1 MQKSSIR
8 NFFKKIKNEADL
20 RPESVVTTAMGT
32 KKRFQAYDFGNDT
45 FIFERSAWKHM
56 DEHASVLLV
65 EKNDIAPGSF
75 GHLITVTG
83 GNHSVAAIP
92 LLSGKLWDL
101 CDLEGE
107 KRSEAMMHCVLTANV
122 VNGKMEISQRDVPCS
137 KLVKL
142 DDWLVKKLGLSLA
155 DVVMAERNDETLQH
169 FRELGQEWRVKPLA
183 WTESEIRAAVA
194 QSRKKIASVVSYYH
208 SVKGVHFLTWPE
220 FHRLAGLAREDFE
233 AFRNALA
240 ELVDV
245 FEGNETSFMRQAKF
259 HGHHEIE
266 LFGVVRG
273 NALDK
278 IVPRLEE
285 LYADIQTEPD
295 RAIGRIA
302 EIDIQFRAML
312 ARPEFA
318 DETSPEFAE
327 ALYMHLT
334 GEVYS
339 VSGDG
344 TTPAFDD
351 RRAALPGATFV
362 NGAPIYHPGADERT
376 EMLLSNV
383 RHTMSKDEFIEYANV
398 YELRTNDEES
408 ADKFALGEGK
418 TREIV
423 FKTNCRP
430 LTSAFVEK
438 RLSRSDSGYGAYVL
452 ARVEGFKAIG
462 LKLPEYRLLRHR
474 AFGKRRLPYDY
485 YIRTRC
491 EGEPI
496 DSIPANMLV
505 DGDARAK
512 LAFLMGDAAA
522 QNMVMKKYDAQRKSA
537 LYGIG
542 KEIYRFSWNVDKGRI
557 MPRSVYTCSL
567 RGSCGWPDLNC
578 SEANFSAA
586 ADFYIKEYARFFAE
600 RLCDRCVPP
609 SERIALIAKFA
620 EGFESRTK
628 AIAWRYT
635 RQREELIRFSPPIPA
650 NYRFTEKGVFIMKS
664 LMWQAANM
672 ERLRDE
678 FVKQVESFVKCLSTR

>member
-8 NFFKKIKNEADL
+8 KFFRRIKNEAVR
-20 RPESVVTTAMGT
+20 RPQTVVSMAMGA
-32 KKRFQAYDFGNDT
+32 KKHFHAYDLGDDT
-45 FIFERSAWKHM
+45 VVFERSVWKHM
-56 DEHASVLLV
+56 DEHASVLVV
-65 EKNDIAPGSF
+65 EKNDLAPGAF
-75 GHLITVTG
+75 GHLITVTD

-92 LLSGKLWDL
+92 LLMGKFWDL
-101 CDLEGE
+101 CDLDGE
-107 KRSEAMMHCVLTANV
+107 MRSEAMTHCVLTANV
-122 VNGKMEISQRDVPCS
+122 VDGKLEISQRDVPCA
-137 KLVKL
+137 KLVRL
-142 DDWLVKKLGLSLA
+142 DDWLINKLGLSLS

-183 WTESEIRAAVA
+183 WTDAEIRAAVSK
-194 QSRKKIASVVSYYH
+194 SRKKISSSITYYH

-220 FHRLAGLAREDFE
+220 FHRLADLARRDFDGFK
-233 AFRNALA
+233 AALA
-240 ELVDV
+240 ELADV
-245 FEGNETSFMRQAKF
+245 YEGNETSFMRQAKF

-295 RAIGRIA
+295 RALGRIA
-302 EIDIQFRAML
+302 EIDIQFRALL

-318 DETSPEFAE
+318 DESSPEFAE

-351 RRAALPGATFV
+351 RRTALPGATFI
-362 NGAPIYHPGADERT
+362 NGAPIYHPGVDERT

-398 YELRTNDEES
+398 YELRTRNPEQGDMHR
-408 ADKFALGEGK
+408 LGEGK

-430 LTSAFVEK
+430 LVSAFVEK

-452 ARVEGFKAIG
+452 ARVEGFKSIG

-474 AFGKRRLPYDY
+474 AFGRRSLPYDY

-496 DSIPANMLV
+496 DSIPAHMLA
-505 DGDARAK
+505 DAQARAR

-522 QNMVMKKYDAQRKSA
+522 QNMVMKKYDHELKSA

-542 KEIYRFSWNVDKGRI
+542 KEIYRFAWNVDMGRV

-567 RGSCGWPDLNC
+567 RGSCGWPDITC
-578 SEANFSAA
+578 SEANFRKAA
-586 ADFYIKEYARFFAE
+586 KFYIGEYAHAFAKWLE
-600 RLCDRCVPP
+600 ECKAVP
-609 SERIALIAKFA
+609 SERLSLLAKFA

-628 AIAWRYT
+628 ALAWRYT
-635 RQREELIRFSPPIPA
+635 RQREELIKFSPPIPES
-650 NYRFTEKGVFIMKS
+650 FCFLEKGLFIMKS
-664 LMWQAANM
+664 LLWQAAHLD
-672 ERLRDE
+672 EIRDE
-678 FVKQVESFVKCLSTR
+678 FVKLAGSSDRCSSTR